1 MGIKALVI
9 RGIKGLNEMLRAV
22 FLLVFLLY
30 SGFAWAGGD
39 VLYGLERG
47 AGWEAEDTLKT
58 EALALVQKDDKNAFS
73 YSKLVLPSALI
84 VSGSTGLYFKGVR
97 SFNIKVRSGMHDM
110 RQGRYFRLDDY
121 LQYLPVA
128 SNLGIGFLG
137 AKARHS
143 FSDRLIITTASYI
156 SLGIMVNSLKYTICE
171 MRPDGSRAN
180 SFPSGHT
187 ATAFMG
193 AELVRLE
200 YGAAYGAGAYI
211 VAGAVGFLRVY
222 NNRHW
227 VTDVIA
233 GAGVG
238 ILSARIGYWMLPFN
252 RRLLG
257 LNKKSSAPVLAACPS
272 YDPFTGSYGA
282 AIAFRF

>member
-1 MGIKALVI
+1 
-9 RGIKGLNEMLRAV
+9 ML
-22 FLLVFLLY
+22 F
-30 SGFAWAGGD
+30 
-39 VLYGLERG
+39 
-47 AGWEAEDTLKT
+47 
-58 EALALVQKDDKNAFS
+58 
-73 YSKLVLPSALI
+73 
-84 VSGSTGLYFKGVR
+84 R
-97 SFNIKVRSGMHDM
+97 S

-238 ILSARIGYWMLPFN
+238 ILSARI
-252 RRLLG
+252 
-257 LNKKSSAPVLAACPS
+257 S
-272 YDPFTGSYGA
+272 Y
-282 AIAFRF
+282 

>member
-1 MGIKALVI
+1 MRRIIFLFI
-9 RGIKGLNEMLRAV
+9 
-22 FLLVFLLY
+22 FLLS
-30 SGFAWAGGD
+30 SGFAKAGGGA
-39 VLYGLERG
+39 LGLLEEKG
-47 AGWEAEDTLKT
+47 VAEDTTDL
-58 EALALVQKDDKNAFS
+58 LVAARQNNKNSFS

-84 VSGSTGLYFKGVR
+84 ATGSTGLYFNGVK
-97 SFNIKVRSGMHDM
+97 SFNTKVRSKM
-110 RQGRYFRLDDY
+110 RDIRQERYFRLDDY

-137 AKARHS
+137 AKAKHS
-143 FSDRLIITTASYI
+143 FSDRLIITAASYI
-156 SLGIMVNSLKYTICE
+156 SLGIMVNSLKYAICE
-171 MRPDGSRAN
+171 TRPDGSSAN

-200 YGAAYGAGAYI
+200 YGTAYGVGAYLA
-211 VAGAVGFLRVY
+211 AGTVGILRVY

-238 ILSARIGYWMLPFN
+238 ILSARIGYWVLPLN
-252 RRLLG
+252 RRLFG
-257 LNKKSSAPVLAACPS
+257 LDKKSSAPVFSASPS
-272 YDPFTGSYGA
+272 FDPVSGSYGA
-282 AIAFRF
+282 AFALRF